1 MTTAAAQSHQFAPV
15 HSISFNTSASSGYP
29 SRTAS
34 RNPFTRS
41 RIHVFMLVMLN
52 PNRPSSLN
60 CAYQEKGNPSMLNAM
75 PVKKRKPA
83 IAKIE
88 LPNLA
93 LKLSDTQQNAPQKST
108 ASSTTPSTS

>member
-1 MTTAAAQSHQFAPV
+1 MTTVVAQSHQFAPV

-41 RIHVFMLVMLN
+41 RIHVFMLVVLN
-52 PNRPSSLN
+52 PNRSSSLN
-60 CAYQEKGNPSMLNAM
+60 CTYQAKGNPGMLNAM
-75 PVKKRKPA
+75 PVTKRKPA

-88 LPNLA
+88 LPKLA
-93 LKLSDTQQNAPQKST
+93 LNLPNAHGNTQIGRAHV
-108 ASSTTPSTS
+108 